1 MRRSLPQT
9 HGRVEVYGGKS
20 RQQHDSS
27 PLFMERHSYQ
37 VYVRLQYD
45 QLASAEWRDQRLIPH
60 IPHSLAKLAPSVLS
74 HCTRS
79 SHLLIPLCLSR
90 RVYRQNSHHT
100 MYGSSVVPNDM
111 PQSVRGNCCSK
122 NWVTFGRITKG
133 FWCIITT
140 VSLPHSPSH
149 TYPPLSFSSSLPP
162 SLSPFLSAFPT
173 SFLPT
178 S

>member
-1 MRRSLPQT
+1 MVESLDNSMTRVLYLWSGIHIRSTCVCNTINWPQQN
-9 HGRVEVYGGKS
+9 GGTI
-20 RQQHDSS
+20 
-27 PLFMERHSYQ
+27 
-37 VYVRLQYD
+37 
-45 QLASAEWRDQRLIPH
+45 QRLIPH